1 MVNQPR
7 TAILKALKESTG
19 YISGE
24 ALSHQLGISRVAIW
38 KHIDY
43 LRQNGYSIE
52 SSPAGYRLKSSPDLL
67 LPCEF
72 PGMEHRIHHFK
83 EIPSTM
89 GIARDL
95 ARNGAAEGTIIIAE
109 SQSHGRGRLDRE
121 WRSYEGGIY
130 LSIILRPQIT
140 PAYAPR
146 INLMAAVTI
155 ARAIKDLFNLK
166 AELKW
171 PNDILIG
178 GKKVCGILAEINAEM
193 DRVNYI
199 NLGIGLNANSIISRH
214 EENAISLRELLGMEI
229 SRKELCY
236 SVLRGIAEM
245 QTLLTEAELLEEWRE
260 LSSTLN
266 REVRITASG
275 ESIVGRAIDI
285 DDHGA
290 LIIRKEDGTMR
301 HVFAGDCIHLR

>member
-43 LRQNGYSIE
+43 LRQNDYSIE
-52 SSPAGYRLKSSPDLL
+52 SSPTGYRLKSSPDLL

-72 PGMEHRIHHFK
+72 PGMEHRIHHFR
-83 EIPSTM
+83 EITSTM
-89 GIARDL
+89 GIAWDL

-130 LSIILRPQIT
+130 LSIILRPQII

-155 ARAIKDLFNLK
+155 ASTIKDLFNLK

-171 PNDILIG
+171 PNDVLIG

-199 NLGIGLNANSIISRH
+199 NLGIGLNANTIISRY
-214 EENAISLRELLGMEI
+214 EENAISLRELMGKEI
-229 SRKELCY
+229 SRKELCS

-266 REVRITASG
+266 RKVRITTSG
-275 ESIVGRAIDI
+275 ETIAGRAIDI
-285 DDHGA
+285 DGYGA
-290 LIIRKEDGTMR
+290 LIVRKEDSTLR